1 MVARLIFAVL
11 VAAGISA
18 TGPACAMHARVS
30 GGPTYQIYMLKGL
43 ADVFSGGLD
52 TLAAKL
58 GTRGITAEVHSHAVA
73 ESLAQSTIANWRA
86 GRRGPIIIAGHSL
99 GADAAIVMAQRLKD
113 ANVPVALLVTFGP
126 VDTTPVPSNVARAV
140 NYFQSNSAWH
150 GRTLKGP
157 GFRGVLQNIDLAEA
171 AGITHFNIEKSD
183 RLQAETMAKILQ
195 IVSGRARS
203 APATRSVTAPDAKSS
218 PVATSAGE
226 QRTQN

>member
-1 MVARLIFAVL
+1 MVARLILAVL

-18 TGPACAMHARVS
+18 SGPAWAMHAKAS
-30 GGPTYQIYMLKGL
+30 NGPTYQIYLLKGL
-43 ADVFSGGLD
+43 AEVFSGGLD

-58 GTRGITAEVHSHAVA
+58 RARGITAEVYSHAVA

-99 GADAAIVMAQRLKD
+99 GADAAVLMAQRLKD

-126 VDTTPVPSNVARAV
+126 VDTTPVPSNVGRAV

-157 GFRGVLQNIDLAEA
+157 GFRGVLENVDLAQA

-183 RLQAETMAKILQ
+183 RLQAETMAKVLQ
-195 IVSGRARS
+195 IVSGRVR
-203 APATRSVTAPDAKSS
+203 PERATRSAIAPDTS
-218 PVATSAGE
+218 PAVTGTGE